1 MPHFSRIVVLS
12 LSIDDIIH
20 KVLAARIFKDRE
32 KLRPDY
38 VPENLP
44 HREGEIG
51 KLAEILAPAVKGARP
66 SNVFIYGLPGTGK
79 TAVTKYVLRKI
90 EAYSRNYAP
99 DIKLKVAYIN
109 CRNENTNYRVLFSLC
124 NYLNEKVPFTGLS
137 TAELFRRFIRTLDR
151 ERVLLFVVLDEVDF
165 LVKVSGDDVLYK
177 LTRINP
183 DLHNARVSIVG
194 ITNDLNFVEYLDPRV
209 KSTLGEEELVFRP
222 YTTEELADI
231 LMERA
236 KMAFYDDVLDE
247 AVIPLCATLAA
258 REHGDARRALDLLR
272 VAGEIAEREGS
283 PKVLEEHVRKAYRE
297 IEKDRVVEVV
307 KSMPLHTKLVV
318 AAVYL
323 IRKKKSETT
332 TGEIYETYR
341 SLCRKLMIDELTQR
355 RISDIINELD
365 MLGIVNARVMSKGRY
380 GRTKVVKLAISEKAL
395 IEGLK
400 NDPRVSSLILT
411 PI

>member
-1 MPHFSRIVVLS
+1 M
-12 LSIDDIIH
+12 SIDDVIQR
-20 KVLAARIFKDRE
+20 VLSARIFKDRE

-44 HREGEIG
+44 HREGEIS

-90 EAYSRNYAP
+90 EVYSKSYSSEVE
-99 DIKLKVAYIN
+99 LKVAYIN
-109 CRNENTNYRVLFSLC
+109 CRNENTNYRVLFNLC
-124 NYLNEKVPFTGLS
+124 NYLNERVPFTGLS
-137 TAELFRRFIRTLDR
+137 TAELFRRFMRSLDR
-151 ERVLLFVVLDEVDF
+151 ERILLFVVLDEVDF

-183 DLHNARVSIVG
+183 ELHNARVSIVG

-222 YTTEELADI
+222 YTTSELTDI
-231 LMERA
+231 LNERA
-236 KMAFYDDVLDE
+236 KMAFYDGVLDE
-247 AVIPLCATLAA
+247 SVVPLCATLAA
-258 REHGDARRALDLLR
+258 REHGDARRALDMLR
-272 VAGEIAEREGS
+272 VAGEIAEREGAS
-283 PKVLEEHVRKAYRE
+283 KVVEDHVRRAYKE
-297 IEKDRVVEVV
+297 IEKDRVVEVL

-318 AAVYL
+318 VAIYKL
-323 IRKKKSETT
+323 RRRKSEAI
-332 TGEIYETYR
+332 TGEIYETYKG
-341 SLCRKLMIDELTQR
+341 LCKRISVDELTQR
-355 RISDIINELD
+355 RISDLINELD

-380 GRTKVVKLAISEKAL
+380 GRTKVVKLAISERAL

-400 NDPRVSSLILT
+400 SDPRVAWLLQD
-411 PI
+411 

>member
-1 MPHFSRIVVLS
+1 MLS
-12 LSIDDIIH
+12 LSIDEIIH

-44 HREGEIG
+44 HREGEIS

-90 EAYSRNYAP
+90 EAYSKNYAQ
-99 DIKLKVAYIN
+99 DVKLKVAYIN

-124 NYLNEKVPFTGLS
+124 NYLNERVPFTGLS

-151 ERVLLFVVLDEVDF
+151 EKVLLFVVLDEVDF

-231 LMERA
+231 LTERA
-236 KMAFYDDVLDE
+236 KLAFHEGILDE

-283 PKVLEEHVRKAYRE
+283 PKVLEEHVRKAYKE

-323 IRKKKSETT
+323 IRKRKNETT
-332 TGEIYETYR
+332 TGEIYETYKG
-341 SLCRKLMIDELTQR
+341 LCKKLMIDELTQR

-400 NDPRVSSLILT
+400 NDPRLASILLINKL
-411 PI
+411 